1 MHKYRLISKKGEGT
15 FSEVLKAQSVK
26 NGQYFAIKCMKN
38 HFQSIEQVNN
48 LREIQALKRLNPH
61 GNIVRLQEVLFDKAT
76 GRLAL
81 VFELMDMNMYELI
94 RGRKTYLSERRLKSY
109 TYQMMKAIDHMH
121 KSGIFHRDIKPENI
135 LLCDDKLKVADFGSC
150 RGIFSKPPYTEYIST
165 RWYRAPE
172 CLLTDGWYDY
182 KMDIWSVG
190 CVFFEIISL
199 FPLFPG
205 TNELDQI
212 ERIHNVTG
220 SPSSELLDR
229 FKKYSSHLKFDFP
242 PKEAAGIGPKI
253 PHCSKPC
260 VDLIEELLTYN
271 PDQRPTARQSLQHL
285 YFKDMVEEDRRH
297 KLKRESR
304 KSKLDSS
311 RSHRDRSRAEDSH
324 RRDRSQRRR
333 DRRDREKEKEANRGL
348 KDHQISVRNGSD
360 TSRSHIDE
368 KAPAVALSTVSQNSL
383 EEVTERH
390 AHKIHSHAKHHKR
403 RQPSNKHT
411 QKSSYNAT
419 YSARQIKF
427 ELPELP
433 QIGARRKSKHRG
445 NSDAKYGQTHAKKLP
460 MISQLSIKQSKIQ
473 LQSKGHSNKYS
484 HGHHGHRHK
493 GYGYKKSNK
502 MGSQYNYPNHL

>member
-61 GNIVRLQEVLFDKAT
+61 PSIVKLQEVLFDKAT

-121 KSGIFHRDIKPENI
+121 KSGIYHRDIKPENI
-135 LLCDDKLKVADFGSC
+135 LLCEDKLKVADFGSC

-220 SPSSELLDR
+220 SPSPELLER

-242 PKEAAGIGPKI
+242 EKQGTGIGPLV
-253 PHCSKPC
+253 PHCKANC
-260 VDLIEELLTYN
+260 VELIEELLTYN
-271 PDQRPTARQSLQHL
+271 PEKRPTARDCFQLS
-285 YFKDMVEEDRRH
+285 YFKDMVEEDRRR
-297 KLKRESR
+297 KQKRESR
-304 KSKLDSS
+304 TSKMDSS
-311 RSHRDRSRAEDSH
+311 RSHRDRSR
-324 RRDRSQRRR
+324 RRR
-333 DRRDREKEKEANRGL
+333 EREKE
-348 KDHQISVRNGSD
+348 HQRALHEHVVKSNARNGSD
-360 TSRSHIDE
+360 TSRSHVED
-368 KAPAVALSTVSQNSL
+368 KVALSTVSQNSL
-383 EEVTERH
+383 EERP
-390 AHKIHSHAKHHKR
+390 AHKIHHPKPSKRHER
-403 RQPSNKHT
+403 RQPATKHP

-433 QIGARRKSKHRG
+433 QMGQRRKAKHRS
-445 NSDAKYGQTHAKKLP
+445 NSDAKYTASKGKLP
-460 MISQLSIKQSKIQ
+460 MISTKIQ
-473 LQSKGHSNKYS
+473 LQSKSNKY
-484 HGHHGHRHK
+484 GHHGHRHK

-502 MGSQYNYPNHL
+502 LGGQYTNYGAHNL